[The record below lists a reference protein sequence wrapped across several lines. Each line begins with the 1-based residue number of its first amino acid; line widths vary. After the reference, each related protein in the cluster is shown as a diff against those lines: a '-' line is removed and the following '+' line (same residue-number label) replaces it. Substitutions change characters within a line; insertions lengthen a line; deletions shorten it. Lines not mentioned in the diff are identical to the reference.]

1 MVEIKKKIKKITKV
15 LMKDKKIKEAVK
27 NGQDA
32 VAVFASR
39 LFNTTYEECMS
50 NEGENVVTRY
60 NVALALANALAT
72 KNSGLLIEAGVAEMF
87 KKLFETKVVVEVPVK
102 TEKKTTTKKAT
113 ATKKTT
119 SKKTATK

>member
-1 MVEIKKKIKKITKV
+1 MVESKKITKV
-15 LMKDKKIKEAVK
+15 LSKDKKIKEAVK

-72 KNSGLLIEAGVAEMF
+72 KNSGYLIEAGVAEMF

>member
-1 MVEIKKKIKKITKV
+1 MVEIKKITKV

-39 LFNTTYEECMS
+39 LFNTTYEECM
-50 NEGENVVTRY
+50 NTDVENSVTRY

-72 KNSGLLIEAGVAEMF
+72 KNSGYLIEYGVAELF
-87 KKLFETKVVVEVPVK
+87 KKLFKTEVIVEVPVK
-102 TEKKTTTKKAT
+102 TEAKKTTTAKKTT

>member
-39 LFNTTYEECMS
+39 LFNTTYEECMG

-72 KNSGLLIEAGVAEMF
+72 KNSGHLIEAGVAEMF

-113 ATKKTT
+113 AAKKTT